1 MRGVAIAAM
10 LAAGCGHG
18 ERKTTADAPP
28 TASHAAP
35 ARAEAEGA
43 LEVTMMNLE
52 EVTWPPQEADTPK
65 TMRIAVLE
73 GAFPFGPEKAFTALI
88 EFDPG
93 VDVPPHSHPTR
104 ERITVLTGSVELGTG
119 REPDRSKAKALSPGA
134 LILIPPG
141 QPHWG
146 STGSAKTLLYIH
158 GVGPHNDPRAVDPSA
173 AAPRPPRHDPAIAG
187 PVMLNA
193 TEAVFGPPLTGL
205 PAGASIAVLE
215 GDPRRAATVFT
226 LRVRLPAGAR
236 MESHTHPTH
245 ERMVVLS
252 GRVSV
257 RAGGVSKE
265 MRPGGI
271 VLVPAGRAHELVA
284 AEDTVVQLQG
294 LGPLR
299 FDRGR
304 P

>member
-1 MRGVAIAAM
+1 
-10 LAAGCGHG
+10 
-18 ERKTTADAPP
+18 
-28 TASHAAP
+28 
-35 ARAEAEGA
+35 
-43 LEVTMMNLE
+43 MNLE